1 MNLGAFLLKIVYLYD
16 SNQNSTV
23 MEKKIAKIIRL
34 VIMAAALVSLLVFLI
49 LHIGAGIDSQ
59 MSKIYLALYILLII
73 WAGMRVFTITKDLL
87 QK

>member
-1 MNLGAFLLKIVYLYD
+1 
-16 SNQNSTV
+16 
-23 MEKKIAKIIRL
+23 MEKKIAKIIRF
-34 VIMAAALVSLLVFLI
+34 VIMAAALVALLVFLI

>member
-34 VIMAAALVSLLVFLI
+34 VIMAAALVALLVFLI